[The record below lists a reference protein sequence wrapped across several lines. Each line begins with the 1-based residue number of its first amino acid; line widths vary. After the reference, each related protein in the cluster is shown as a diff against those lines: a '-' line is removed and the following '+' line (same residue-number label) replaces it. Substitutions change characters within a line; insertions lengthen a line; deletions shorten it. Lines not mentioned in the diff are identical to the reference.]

1 MAFSHIPVLLNE
13 TLAGLNINPDGI
25 YVDATFG
32 RGGHSREILKRLNKN
47 GRLYALDRDLS
58 AIEAAKSIADE
69 RFSIVHACFSQ
80 LKEVCEDFG
89 ILGKVNGILMDIGV
103 SSPQLDDAS
112 RGFSFDKDGP
122 LDMRM
127 DQSAKIDAAL
137 IVNTYD
143 AKDLAYIFKTYG
155 EERFAGKVA
164 NAIVR
169 QREKTPFTTTL
180 ALADLISAS
189 IPGKPGPKHKATRCF
204 QALRIAVNSELEE
217 LKSALDG
224 SIDVLDKDGRLCVI
238 SFHSL
243 EDRIVKTFIRENSEG
258 PKLPRGL
265 PITDE
270 ELAELKL
277 KSCTLQKIS
286 GVIKATDAEISQNPR
301 SRSAV
306 LRVAARLGR
315 SL

>member
-1 MAFSHIPVLLNE
+1 MSKKELTKRYALFLLSVLINGFGIAVITFAHVGTTPISSSNYVLSLHCGLTLGQFTFLFNVLLIISQY
-13 TLAGLNINPDGI
+13 LM
-25 YVDATFG
+25 
-32 RGGHSREILKRLNKN
+32 LNKQERKEQIWN
-47 GRLYALDRDLS
+47 IILQVPITVPFCLAIDLGMTVLHS
-58 AIEAAKSIADE
+58 
-69 RFSIVHACFSQ
+69 
-80 LKEVCEDFG
+80 L
-89 ILGKVNGILMDIGV
+89 L
-103 SSPQLDDAS
+103 P
-112 RGFSFDKDGP
+112 
-122 LDMRM
+122 
-127 DQSAKIDAAL
+127 
-137 IVNTYD
+137 T
-143 AKDLAYIFKTYG
+143 DLAYIFKTYG

-169 QREKTPFTTTL
+169 QREKAPFTTTL
-180 ALADLISAS
+180 ALADVISAS

-204 QALRIAVNSELEE
+204 QALRIAVNSELDE
-217 LKSALDG
+217 LKSALEG
-224 SIDVLDKDGRLCVI
+224 SLDVLDKDGRLCVI

-286 GVIKATDAEISQNPR
+286 GAIKATDAEISQNPR